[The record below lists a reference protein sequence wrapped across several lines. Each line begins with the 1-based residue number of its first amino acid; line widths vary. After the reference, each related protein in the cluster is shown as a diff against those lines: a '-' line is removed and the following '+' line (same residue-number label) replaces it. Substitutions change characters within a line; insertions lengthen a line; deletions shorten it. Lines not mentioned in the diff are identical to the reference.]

1 MHKHTR
7 ANSYPAAMKIES
19 FDDIQARYQ
28 MMPLA
33 NRAMAVI
40 SDAKPAL
47 NCALLILRELAKE
60 GDTRQAIT
68 NLRHNAAII
77 SRIRP
82 SEAKTTLMDK
92 SVDFIKTAENK
103 LMQWHKTLDLIA
115 HGNAKATLVTNRHSE
130 QHCVV
135 SVSSYLPLIKLVII
149 ELSALNKN
157 NIDTY
162 NKMLAE
168 IRRCTTILSDC
179 ECASELDS
187 IVLH

>member
-1 MHKHTR
+1 MHKQTR
-7 ANSYPAAMKIES
+7 NNAHPSVMKIEN
-19 FDDIQARYQ
+19 FDEIQARYQ

-47 NCALLILRELAKE
+47 TGAQQILKALSKE
-60 GDTRQAIT
+60 NNLQKAIT
-68 NLRHNAAII
+68 NLRHNSSII

-82 SEAKTTLMDK
+82 SQAKTELMDE
-92 SVDFIKTAENK
+92 SLDFIKNAENK
-103 LMQWHKTLDLIA
+103 LMQWHKTLDMIA
-115 HGNAKATLVTNRHSE
+115 SGSTKATLVTNRQSE

-135 SVSSYLPLIKLVII
+135 SVSGYLPLIKLVIN
-149 ELSALNKN
+149 ELSALNKSN
-157 NIDTY
+157 ADIY

-187 IVLH
+187 VVLH